1 MMDFTTHQLKTMSLN
16 AARAL
21 RATCPVHK
29 SPATGCV
36 TTSDAKEHVAKFT
49 FECGCTAV
57 AKVK

>member
-1 MMDFTTHQLKTMSLN
+1 MTPKYTLNTMTLSS
-16 AARAL
+16 ARAL

-29 SPATGCV
+29 TPATGCV

-49 FECGCTAV
+49 FQCGCTAV

>member
-1 MMDFTTHQLKTMSLN
+1 MTPKYTLN
-16 AARAL
+16 PMTLSSARAL

-29 SPATGCV
+29 TPATGCV